1 MRKIA
6 HQISLEPL
14 VSRLPSILP
23 AYKDNA
29 AYYFDER
36 SIASRDGL
44 YPSNYGMIPINI
56 VLNHKPDS
64 SVYNGEKAYEN
75 YEMET
80 GTHCYGS
87 NNYDIFHSFTLS
99 FHSLS
104 NWYHF
109 FVEYYK
115 LLKDYGHCGRVYTSA
130 VDYYNY
136 ESGTKYASQ
145 MIYGI
150 DLQTYVDLDA
160 EFSDKGGVV
169 WVRVFDKNTSEY
181 RWVSP
186 EVAHDEY
193 DEHDGG
199 RTAMVDVEDRGF
211 YKWICDNVV
220 PSYTIPK
227 EYRDYWNRTVLYYP
241 DVLRWIPWF
250 QNLKGIYEDLYV
262 EGKNGEMPK
271 WNCKEQ
277 DDCCECEEYFNRG
290 GARML
295 NALSGWNAN
304 VQETIL
310 KTSNVTASD
319 IGEPSECLIP
329 TIILPLT
336 IQVSIDDLGEESIFS
351 KDYELGV
358 DYRTAN
364 HYESANTS
372 VGTVVTVSGES
383 KILTSGNGFTFDE
396 TFMEKYYDEDGFES
410 YTDKYISAN
419 PLLNGEIKYNGT
431 LTNNV
436 TFSNGYIHIVGTIN
450 ANTSDSFKEFTFDIK
465 YNNQLCSTY
474 DLFQEGLNVSCPN
487 SNVCTCEDLVVDLYA
502 IPQSG
507 VSDNGIIGT
516 YSIEKEFK
524 INYNFYC
531 FDDNNA
537 IYTSTADT
545 IDSAREDLRGQMSS
559 RYPIITNE
567 NGWALDNE
575 ELYEILESEYGVYD
589 KSNSYLSGKTYFVY
603 REDGTNTPYTIIN
616 GKKIYADFYEH
627 EMLYYFP
634 FFPSD
639 NPTPLEESCSGE
651 TFNISNYR
659 QFPVIGLSDYTKK
672 YILYNG
678 TYYIVEDGNESVQTS
693 TYELPIISGYCQIS
707 GDTRV
712 YIKKND
718 TKVYSYYSYNIL
730 NELDT
735 NEASIEGNDV
745 VINRVI
751 DFEVYNARVITGRT
765 ASKLQDLKK
774 LNYLVDDVGNKID
787 GIYDLEEFRTES
799 GKSAQG
805 IMNHQPQEG
814 RELELLYQV
823 GNVYGVSRFSLTAE
837 KTEDVTDGTNYF
849 VGDIITQMKFYFKT
863 RDGRI
868 LPDVTSGITLNECT
882 PRYTSLGVIQKLTK
896 IKDNDHDNLYE
907 DDIYCDITYYI
918 GATLKRTEGE
928 CPNKYDKDKKLSKRF
943 VLANDTNYN
952 MGVKYVETVQF
963 VKERREYF
971 MKKRKNPLLTLPKEL
986 IKKHSVHSV
995 SYPVYVYNL
1004 RQNNHVVRNSIYD
1017 EPYEA
1022 TLSNFYTEI
1031 NVFSGNGTA
1040 DTYSTKKDMETHNG
1054 MQVFPTFREE
1064 YRFGISSIEN
1074 VDSDI
1079 YIDRGI
1085 NASYEKH
1092 LKLGEVT
1099 SLEALEQYGL
1109 NFFKIIEG

>member
-1 MRKIA
+1 
-6 HQISLEPL
+6 
-14 VSRLPSILP
+14 
-23 AYKDNA
+23 
-29 AYYFDER
+29 
-36 SIASRDGL
+36 
-44 YPSNYGMIPINI
+44 
-56 VLNHKPDS
+56 
-64 SVYNGEKAYEN
+64 
-75 YEMET
+75 
-80 GTHCYGS
+80 
-87 NNYDIFHSFTLS
+87 
-99 FHSLS
+99 
-104 NWYHF
+104 
-109 FVEYYK
+109 
-115 LLKDYGHCGRVYTSA
+115 
-130 VDYYNY
+130 
-136 ESGTKYASQ
+136 
-145 MIYGI
+145 
-150 DLQTYVDLDA
+150 
-160 EFSDKGGVV
+160 
-169 WVRVFDKNTSEY
+169 
-181 RWVSP
+181 
-186 EVAHDEY
+186 
-193 DEHDGG
+193 
-199 RTAMVDVEDRGF
+199 
-211 YKWICDNVV
+211 
-220 PSYTIPK
+220 
-227 EYRDYWNRTVLYYP
+227 
-241 DVLRWIPWF
+241 
-250 QNLKGIYEDLYV
+250 
-262 EGKNGEMPK
+262 
-271 WNCKEQ
+271 
-277 DDCCECEEYFNRG
+277 
-290 GARML
+290 ML

-304 VQETIL
+304 IQETIL
-310 KTSNVTASD
+310 KTSNVDASD
-319 IGEPSECLIP
+319 IGEPSECLTP

-410 YTDKYISAN
+410 YTDRYITDEPSR
-419 PLLNGEIKYNGT
+419 
-431 LTNNV
+431 
-436 TFSNGYIHIVGTIN
+436 
-450 ANTSDSFKEFTFDIK
+450 
-465 YNNQLCSTY
+465 
-474 DLFQEGLNVSCPN
+474 
-487 SNVCTCEDLVVDLYA
+487 A
-502 IPQSG
+502 IP
-507 VSDNGIIGT
+507 GID
-516 YSIEKEFK
+516 YYPNEFN
-524 INYNFYC
+524 IDYNFYC
-531 FDDNNA
+531 FDNNNV

-545 IDSAREDLRGQMSS
+545 IESAREDLRSQMSS

-589 KSNSYLSGKTYFVY
+589 KSNSYLSRKRYFVY

-616 GKKIYADFYEH
+616 GKKIYADFYEP

-634 FFPSD
+634 FFHSE
-639 NPTPLEESCSGE
+639 NPTPIEESCSGE
-651 TFNISNYR
+651 TFNIKNYR
-659 QFPVIGLSDYTKK
+659 TFPVIGLSDDTKK

-678 TYYIVEDGNESVQTS
+678 TYYIVKDGDESVQTS
-693 TYELPIISGYCQIS
+693 MYELPIISGYCQIS

-774 LNYLVDDVGNKID
+774 LNYLVDDVGNEID
-787 GIYDLEEFRTES
+787 GIYDLEEFRAES
-799 GKSAQG
+799 GISLLG

-837 KTEDVTDGTNYF
+837 ETEDVTDGTNYF

-868 LPDVTSGITLNECT
+868 LPDVTSGITLDECT
-882 PRYTSLGVIQKLTK
+882 PRYTSLAVIQYLTK

-907 DDIYCDITYYI
+907 DDIYCDITYYV
-918 GATLKRTEGE
+918 GATLKRTSGA
-928 CPNKYDKDKKLSKRF
+928 CPNKYDEDKKLSKRF
-943 VLANDTNYN
+943 VLADDTKYN

-1022 TLSNFYTEI
+1022 PLSNFYTEI
-1031 NVFSGNGTA
+1031 NVFNGNGTA
-1040 DTYSTKKDMETHNG
+1040 DTYSTKEDMETHNG

-1109 NFFKIIEG
+1109 NFFKIIDG

>member
-1 MRKIA
+1 MRKIT

-87 NNYDIFHSFTLS
+87 NDYDVFRSFTLS

-169 WVRVFDKNTSEY
+169 WVKVFDKDTSEY
-181 RWVSP
+181 KWVSP

-193 DEHDGG
+193 DGDK
-199 RTAMVDVEDRGF
+199 TVMVDVEDRGF

-220 PSYTIPK
+220 PSFTIPE

-250 QNLKGIYEDLYV
+250 QNLEGIYEDLYV
-262 EGKNGEMPK
+262 EGENGEMPK

-295 NALSGWNAN
+295 KALSGWNAN
-304 VQETIL
+304 VQDTIL
-310 KTSNVTASD
+310 KTSSIDASD
-319 IGEPSECLIP
+319 AGVGPSECLTP

-383 KILTSGNGFTFDE
+383 KILTSGKGFKFDE
-396 TFMEKYYDEDGFES
+396 TFMEKYYDEEGFSS
-410 YTDKYISAN
+410 YTDKYINAN
-419 PLLNGEIKYNGT
+419 P
-431 LTNNV
+431 
-436 TFSNGYIHIVGTIN
+436 
-450 ANTSDSFKEFTFDIK
+450 
-465 YNNQLCSTY
+465 
-474 DLFQEGLNVSCPN
+474 
-487 SNVCTCEDLVVDLYA
+487 
-502 IPQSG
+502 
-507 VSDNGIIGT
+507 
-516 YSIEKEFK
+516 KEFK
-524 INYNFYC
+524 INYNFYG
-531 FDDNNA
+531 FDDNNV
-537 IYTSTADT
+537 IYTSTASTSGAAKTD
-545 IDSAREDLRGQMSS
+545 IRKQMSS
-559 RYPIITNE
+559 KYPIITNE

-575 ELYEILESEYGVYD
+575 ELYEIFESEYGVYD
-589 KSNSYLSGKTYFVY
+589 TSNSYIGGKTYFVY

-616 GKKIYADFYEH
+616 GKRIYADFYEPK
-627 EMLYYFP
+627 MLYYFP
-634 FFPSD
+634 FFPSE

-651 TFNISNYR
+651 TFNINNYKP
-659 QFPVIGLSDYTKK
+659 FYVSGSSKTIK

-678 TYYIVEDGNESVQTS
+678 TYYIVEDGDESVQTS

-735 NEASIEGNDV
+735 NEASIDGNDV

-774 LNYLVDDVGNKID
+774 LNYLVDDVGNEID
-787 GIYDLEEFRTES
+787 GIYDLEEFRAES
-799 GKSAQG
+799 GTSVLG

-849 VGDIITQMKFYFKT
+849 VGDIITQMRFYFKT

-868 LPDVTSGITLNECT
+868 LPNVTSAITLNECT
-882 PRYTSLGVIQKLTK
+882 PRYTSLAVIQALTR

-907 DDIYCDITYYI
+907 DDIYCDITYYV
-918 GATLKRTEGE
+918 GATLKRAEGN
-928 CPNKYDKDKKLSKRF
+928 CPNKYDIEKPLSKRF
-943 VLANDTNYN
+943 VLADGTNYN

-1004 RQNNHVVRNSIYD
+1004 KQDTHIIRNSIYD

-1022 TLSNFYTEI
+1022 PLSNFYTEI
-1031 NVFSGNGTA
+1031 NVFNGNGTA

-1109 NFFKIIEG
+1109 NFFKIIES

>member
-80 GTHCYGS
+80 STHCYGS
-87 NNYDIFHSFTLS
+87 NNYDVFRSFTLS

-169 WVRVFDKNTSEY
+169 WVKVFDKDTSEY
-181 RWVSP
+181 KWVSP

-193 DEHDGG
+193 DGNK
-199 RTAMVDVEDRGF
+199 TVMVDVEDRGF

-220 PSYTIPK
+220 PSFTIPE
-227 EYRDYWNRTVLYYP
+227 EYRNYWHRTVLYYP

-250 QNLKGIYEDLYV
+250 QNLEGIYEDLYV
-262 EGKNGEMPK
+262 EGENGEMPK

-295 NALSGWNAN
+295 KALSGWNAN

-310 KTSNVTASD
+310 KTSNVDASYS
-319 IGEPSECLIP
+319 GERPSECLTP

-383 KILTSGNGFTFDE
+383 KFLTSGNGFKFDE
-396 TFMEKYYDEDGFES
+396 TFMEKYYDEEGFSS
-410 YTDKYISAN
+410 YTDKYINAN
-419 PLLNGEIKYNGT
+419 P
-431 LTNNV
+431 
-436 TFSNGYIHIVGTIN
+436 
-450 ANTSDSFKEFTFDIK
+450 
-465 YNNQLCSTY
+465 
-474 DLFQEGLNVSCPN
+474 
-487 SNVCTCEDLVVDLYA
+487 
-502 IPQSG
+502 
-507 VSDNGIIGT
+507 
-516 YSIEKEFK
+516 KEFK
-524 INYNFYC
+524 INYNFYG
-531 FDDNNA
+531 FDDNNV
-537 IYTSTADT
+537 IYTSTASTSGAAKTD
-545 IDSAREDLRGQMSS
+545 IRKQMSS
-559 RYPIITNE
+559 KYPIITNE

-589 KSNSYLSGKTYFVY
+589 TSNSYIGGKTYFVY

-616 GKKIYADFYEH
+616 GKRIYADFYEPK
-627 EMLYYFP
+627 MLYYFP
-634 FFPSD
+634 FFPSE
-639 NPTPLEESCSGE
+639 NPTQIEESCSGE
-651 TFNISNYR
+651 TFNINNYKP
-659 QFPVIGLSDYTKK
+659 FYVSGSSETIK

-678 TYYIVEDGNESVQTS
+678 TYYIVEDGDESVQTS

-735 NEASIEGNDV
+735 NEASIDGNDV

-774 LNYLVDDVGNKID
+774 LNYLVDDVGNEID
-787 GIYDLEEFRTES
+787 GIYDLEDFRAEP
-799 GKSAQG
+799 GKSAPG
-805 IMNHQPQEG
+805 TMNHQPQEG

-863 RDGRI
+863 RDGRVI
-868 LPDVTSGITLNECT
+868 NSSTITLNECT
-882 PRYTSLGVIQKLTK
+882 PRYTSLAVIQDLTR

-907 DDIYCDITYYI
+907 DDIYCDITYYV
-918 GATLKRTEGE
+918 GATLKRAEGN
-928 CPNKYDKDKKLSKRF
+928 CPNKYDIEKPLSKRF
-943 VLANDTNYN
+943 VLADDTKYN

-971 MKKRKNPLLTLPKEL
+971 MKKRKNSLLTLPKEL

-1022 TLSNFYTEI
+1022 PLSNFYTEI
-1031 NVFSGNGTA
+1031 NVFNGNGTA
-1040 DTYSTKKDMETHNG
+1040 DTYSTKEDMETHNG

-1109 NFFKIIEG
+1109 TFFKIIDG